1 VLTPSLYGSG
11 PLAGPGACPGG
22 RVSEAGAPAY
32 DAGVALPPEPLV
44 TDEPIVPALRQPRVF
59 YGWWIVIGAFV
70 AQFVAIGTQ
79 SPVAGAFLVPMTEDL
94 GWERAEFTIAISLAT
109 ALSAVVGFL
118 IGGHVDR
125 YGARPLMLIG
135 SFILAA
141 SIAAISQVDA
151 LWQFILLRGVAF
163 TLGFTLIG
171 NLVVNVTLSKWF
183 VEKRGW
189 AISLASMGVSAGS
202 VILTPI
208 MVSVVDRVGWRDAWL
223 ILAAGAFVLVFP
235 VALIMRRQP
244 EDYGLAP
251 DGARGGDGER
261 EVASRARAAAD
272 FANSFTRAQAIR
284 TPAMWLLVVAFGF
297 SSVGLVSLLFH
308 AVPFLTDYG
317 FPRTEAALFFSL
329 QGAAALLSK
338 FVWGWSMQHFPP
350 RLLAAGSFVCAGTGA
365 VLMVVAGQEGA
376 RPLMMLAFVLFGA
389 GIGGQIPLNEFIW
402 ANFFGRRHL
411 GSVRAA
417 AMPVTI
423 LFSAGGPY
431 FASVYYD
438 VLGSYD
444 GAILTFGGLWAAA
457 ALLVLIAR
465 PPRHPLAALADI
477 ASEEPALPVVTSK
490 PSARVEPVVDLDE
503 RAAVHHV
510 AAFGLPPEVA
520 PAPSGESRG
529 AEPAGAS
536 PENAIVTPPAPP
548 AFVPPPPAAPVAAPP
563 SSASAPAAVPA
574 AEGAVPLE
582 RFEVAIGR
590 PGASDEGW
598 GRWGETDASAPRPAP
613 VTPSP
618 VPAEVDQVPV
628 AVTPRP
634 EPPEPPVDVP
644 QVAAPS
650 AAGPSPRA
658 PRAVEVRRSNL
669 PARLDAGTLE
679 VSLGDAAR
687 LLRHP
692 KVGAGAAA
700 AAVTVAWL
708 LSRRKG

>member
-1 VLTPSLYGSG
+1 M
-11 PLAGPGACPGG
+11 
-22 RVSEAGAPAY
+22 
-32 DAGVALPPEPLV
+32 
-44 TDEPIVPALRQPRVF
+44 TDEPIAPASRQPRLF

-79 SPVAGAFLVPMTEDL
+79 SPVSGAFLVPMTEDL

-109 ALSAVVGFL
+109 ALSAVVGFF
-118 IGGHVDR
+118 IGGYVDR

-135 SFILAA
+135 SFVLAA

-202 VILTPI
+202 VVLTPI
-208 MVSVVDRVGWRDAWL
+208 MVGVVDRVGWRDAWL

-272 FANSFTRAQAIR
+272 FANSFTRAQAVR

-444 GAILTFGGLWAAA
+444 GAILTFGALWAVA
-457 ALLVLIAR
+457 ALLVLVAR

-477 ASEEPALPVVTSK
+477 APEEPAPPLTTSK
-490 PSARVEPVVDLDE
+490 PSARVALVADPEE

-520 PAPSGESRG
+520 PAASNEPEVVPVATATDDEAVATPSV
-529 AEPAGAS
+529 P
-536 PENAIVTPPAPP
+536 TPV
-548 AFVPPPPAAPVAAPP
+548 AFTSPPPAAPVAAPP
-563 SSASAPAAVPA
+563 SSASAPAAVPTVGGA
-574 AEGAVPLE
+574 APLE
-582 RFEVAIGR
+582 RFAVAGGR
-590 PGASDEGW
+590 AGAGDEGW
-598 GRWGETDASAPRPAP
+598 GRWGESAAPTRLPTPESPPARVEAP
-613 VTPSP
+613 
-618 VPAEVDQVPV
+618 PV
-628 AVTPRP
+628 AIEAAP
-634 EPPEPPVDVP
+634 EPPPPTE
-644 QVAAPS
+644 
-650 AAGPSPRA
+650 GPSVAVPPAREA
-658 PRAVEVRRSNL
+658 TRRPPRAVEVRRSNL
-669 PARLDAGTLE
+669 PARLDPGTLE
-679 VSLGDAAR
+679 LSLGDAAR

-692 KVGAGAAA
+692 RVGAGAAA

>member
-1 VLTPSLYGSG
+1 MTDELI
-11 PLAGPGACPGG
+11 
-22 RVSEAGAPAY
+22 APASR
-32 DAGVALPPEPLV
+32 PPRL
-44 TDEPIVPALRQPRVF
+44 F

-79 SPVAGAFLVPMTEDL
+79 SPVSGAFLVPMTEDL

-109 ALSAVVGFL
+109 ALSAVVGFF
-118 IGGHVDR
+118 IGGYVDR

-202 VILTPI
+202 VVLTPI
-208 MVSVVDRVGWRDAWL
+208 MVSVVDHVGWRDAWL

-444 GAILTFGGLWAAA
+444 GAILTFGGLWAVA

-465 PPRHPLAALADI
+465 PPRHPLAALAGI
-477 ASEEPALPVVTSK
+477 APEEPAPPPVTSK
-490 PSARVEPVVDLDE
+490 PSARVELVADPEE

-510 AAFGLPPEVA
+510 AAFGLPPEAA
-520 PAPSGESRG
+520 PAV
-529 AEPAGAS
+529 ADEPEVAVPVATA
-536 PENAIVTPPAPP
+536 PEVEAVAMPAVPIP
-548 AFVPPPPAAPVAAPP
+548 AAFVPPP
-563 SSASAPAAVPA
+563 
-574 AEGAVPLE
+574 
-582 RFEVAIGR
+582 
-590 PGASDEGW
+590 
-598 GRWGETDASAPRPAP
+598 
-613 VTPSP
+613 
-618 VPAEVDQVPV
+618 
-628 AVTPRP
+628 
-634 EPPEPPVDVP
+634 
-644 QVAAPS
+644 
-650 AAGPSPRA
+650 
-658 PRAVEVRRSNL
+658 
-669 PARLDAGTLE
+669 
-679 VSLGDAAR
+679 
-687 LLRHP
+687 
-692 KVGAGAAA
+692 
-700 AAVTVAWL
+700 
-708 LSRRKG
+708 